1 MLLALQIS
9 RKTQSVVFFTYDRHS
24 QFFYANDSALLRC
37 QSSTT
42 FSNISEAPFTFFNE
56 TGPKLEGNFRIRLFR
71 KKKGK
76 KKLFKSII
84 DETKNIFFRFLLR
97 FVLNNP
103 RKHDAFVQI
112 NASFLVR
119 EGFASSGKIDV
130 FTFPKS
136 ISFFLSFSAHSRGK
150 LWANKDL

>member
-1 MLLALQIS
+1 MLF
-9 RKTQSVVFFTYDRHS
+9 VFFTYDRHS
-24 QFFYANDSALLRC
+24 QFFYANDSALLRY

-42 FSNISEAPFTFFNE
+42 FSTISEAPFTFLTKRVQNWKE
-56 TGPKLEGNFRIRLFR
+56 ILESDSSEKKR
-71 KKKGK
+71 KKE
-76 KKLFKSII
+76 LIKSII

-103 RKHDAFVQI
+103 IKHDAFVQI
-112 NASFLVR
+112 NASFSVR

-136 ISFFLSFSAHSRGK
+136 ISFFFFYHFLHIHEGSYGQIK
-150 LWANKDL
+150 T

>member
-24 QFFYANDSALLRC
+24 QFFYANDSTLLRY

-42 FSNISEAPFTFFNE
+42 FSNISEAPFTFLTKRVQNWKE
-56 TGPKLEGNFRIRLFR
+56 ILESDSSE
-71 KKKGK
+71 KKRK

-103 RKHDAFVQI
+103 IKHDAFVQI

>member
-24 QFFYANDSALLRC
+24 QFFYANDSALLRY

-42 FSNISEAPFTFFNE
+42 FSTISEAPFTFLTKRVQNWKE
-56 TGPKLEGNFRIRLFR
+56 ILESDSSE
-71 KKKGK
+71 KKGK

-103 RKHDAFVQI
+103 IKHDAFVQI

-119 EGFASSGKIDV
+119 EGFASSGKMG
-130 FTFPKS
+130 F
-136 ISFFLSFSAHSRGK
+136 
-150 LWANKDL
+150 